1 MAKAQ
6 KRKPVRAVLA
16 AYSIAIA
23 IGTALLSL
31 PAATRTG
38 LRTPLIDAFFTSTS
52 AVTVTGHSV
61 VDTGTHWSPIGL
73 AVIAFL
79 IQLGGLGIV
88 SLTTFM
94 SFVLAGKINL
104 SARISTMAEI
114 KIISTL
120 SMQKVFY
127 LVIALY
133 LITELVVALF
143 LTGWFYTQTGETLLE
158 SFGNGLFHSI
168 SAFNNAG
175 FSTFQ
180 NGLIDHAHDFFL
192 LLPIFIAVVIGGLGI
207 PVLLDIR
214 QYMITKVSDAKRRFV
229 MSLHTRITLI
239 TTFFLG
245 VFGAIFIGA
254 VEWSNPGTLGG
265 LTWWEKIFN
274 SVFLSAS
281 SRTAGFNTI
290 DINAMDPASWYGMD
304 ILMFIGGGSAS
315 TAGGIKVTTFAILM
329 LIVYTEIR
337 GEAAVNAGNRR
348 LPRSIQRQALTIV
361 TLSAFVIFAATWIL
375 LLTTDYSLDVV
386 LFEVISAAAT
396 TGLST
401 GMPAELHDFGKI
413 LLSVLMF
420 AGRLGTVAIAGAL
433 ALRATRRRYELPK
446 ERPLIG

>member
-1 MAKAQ
+1 
-6 KRKPVRAVLA
+6 
-16 AYSIAIA
+16 
-23 IGTALLSL
+23 
-31 PAATRTG
+31 
-38 LRTPLIDAFFTSTS
+38 
-52 AVTVTGHSV
+52 
-61 VDTGTHWSPIGL
+61 
-73 AVIAFL
+73 
-79 IQLGGLGIV
+79 
-88 SLTTFM
+88 
-94 SFVLAGKINL
+94 
-104 SARISTMAEI
+104 MAEI

-120 SMQKVFY
+120 SMQRVFY

-133 LITELVVALF
+133 LITELVVAFF
-143 LTGWFYTQTGETLLE
+143 LTGWFYTQTGESLLV
-158 SFGNGLFHSI
+158 SFGNGVFHSI

-180 NGLIDHAHDFFL
+180 NGLIEHSHDFFL

-214 QYMITKVSDAKRRFV
+214 QYIITKASNVKRRFV

-239 TTFFLG
+239 TTFLLG

-254 VEWSNPGTLGG
+254 VEWGNPSTLGG

-361 TLSAFVIFAATWIL
+361 TLSAFVIFAATWLL

-401 GMPAELHDFGKI
+401 GMPAELHEAGKI
-413 LLSVLMF
+413 ILSALMF

>member
-6 KRKPVRAVLA
+6 RRRPVRAVLT
-16 AYSIAIA
+16 AYAMA
-23 IGTALLSL
+23 IGIGTLLLSL
-31 PAATRTG
+31 PVANRLG
-38 LRTPLIDAFFTSTS
+38 IQTPLVDALFTSTS
-52 AVTVTGHSV
+52 AVTVTGHTV
-61 VDTGTHWSPIGL
+61 LDTGTHWSPFGL
-73 AVIAFL
+73 AAIAFL

-133 LITELVVALF
+133 LITELVVAFF
-143 LTGWFYTQTGETLLE
+143 LTGWFYTQTGESLLV
-158 SFGNGLFHSI
+158 SFGNGVFHSI

-175 FSTFQ
+175 FSTFP
-180 NGLIDHAHDFFL
+180 NGFIEHSHDFFL

-214 QYMITKVSDAKRRFV
+214 QYIITKASDVKRRFV

-239 TTFFLG
+239 TTVLLG
-245 VFGAIFIGA
+245 VFGAIFIGS

-361 TLSAFVIFAATWIL
+361 TLSAFVIFAATWLL

-401 GMPAELHDFGKI
+401 GMPAELHEAGKI
-413 LLSVLMF
+413 LLSALMF